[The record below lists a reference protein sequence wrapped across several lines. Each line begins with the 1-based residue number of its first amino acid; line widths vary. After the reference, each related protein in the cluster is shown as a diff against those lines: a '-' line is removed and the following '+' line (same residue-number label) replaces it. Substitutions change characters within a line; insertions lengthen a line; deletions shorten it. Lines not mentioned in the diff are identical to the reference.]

1 MNGRPTND
9 AVAIELRIIE
19 EDGVKRTTVV
29 EKLIAETHKAK
40 NWWNTI
46 FIISCA
52 FAVFNDPI
60 FCYITAIDNE
70 NKCYTLNQNLAVN
83 YVYARTVT
91 DVFYLLDFFISKCG
105 CCCCSGRGKRSCKSC
120 TTNTLSIL
128 SRIFVS
134 LPIAQIYAAGGMNA
148 DLHPFASKYL
158 FVTSLQYTLRIYYI
172 HDWLKRR
179 PIIDINRV
187 ERWVRPI
194 LGFVPFILASHL
206 FGAFWYLLATRRQ
219 LHCWELTRDNITFFS
234 PYTGTPCADTP
245 CTGGVN
251 VLSCARNPNETYS
264 KGTNISLW
272 DDLCPVKEADP
283 KAFDFGIYFY
293 ALQSDVVSP
302 SHHLLQRVFQSFWWA
317 LRNLSSF
324 GSNLL
329 SGMDTLEIFFSVLIS
344 TTGMALFLVYLNAR
358 VQESKDRS
366 NKLMLEEKKQLMT
379 PDIDLWLS
387 KYYLSKDKETEVTRK
402 KKENLK
408 VVIMENIHKL
418 KENSDLDV
426 QNILGILPRKDKQS
440 IMLASLEKVTVFQ
453 TVNEKVLKAICQRL
467 VPLTY
472 TEDSCIVQEGKPL
485 GKMLLFIQGTAV
497 TYSHGETSSDSSSN
511 KWLEKGDFYGDEL
524 LNWAFKSPSFSDL
537 PISRTN
543 VIAHEKV
550 EAFAIRAKDL
560 KSICF
565 KFWWFFSREVNASQ
579 LEQWEHLAASSILAT
594 WRSRQARIHLAA
606 SYVPPTR
613 WFRRRARTKSP
624 THWNRF
630 VVN

>member
-1 MNGRPTND
+1 M
-9 AVAIELRIIE
+9 
-19 EDGVKRTTVV
+19 
-29 EKLIAETHKAK
+29 
-40 NWWNTI
+40 
-46 FIISCA
+46 
-52 FAVFNDPI
+52 
-60 FCYITAIDNE
+60 AIDNE
-70 NKCYTLNQNLAVN
+70 NKCYTLNKNLAMN
-83 YVYARTVT
+83 YVYARTAT

-105 CCCCSGRGKRSCKSC
+105 CCCCRGRRSCKSC
-120 TTNTLSIL
+120 ATNTLSIL

-148 DLHPFASKYL
+148 DLDPFTSKYL
-158 FVTSLQYTLRIYYI
+158 FITSLQYTLRIYYI

-219 LHCWELTRDNITFFS
+219 LHCWELMRHNITYS
-234 PYTGTPCADTP
+234 DPDTGIQYTGM
-245 CTGGVN
+245 VY
-251 VLSCARNPNETYS
+251 VRSCASNPNETYPN
-264 KGTNISLW
+264 GTNISLW

-302 SHHLLQRVFQSFWWA
+302 SHPLLQRVFQSFWWA

-329 SGMDTLEIFFSVLIS
+329 SGMNTLEIFFSVLIS

-366 NKLMLEEKKQLMT
+366 NKLMLKEKKQLMK
-379 PDIDLWLS
+379 PYVDLWLS

-408 VVIMENIHKL
+408 IVIMENIHKL

-440 IMLASLEKVTVFQ
+440 IMLASLEKVSVFQ

-472 TEDSCIVQEGKPL
+472 TEDSYIVQEGKPL

-511 KWLEKGDFYGDEL
+511 KCLEKGDFYGDEL

-543 VIAHEKV
+543 VIAQEKV

-565 KFWWFFSREVNASQ
+565 KFWWSFSREVNASQ
-579 LEQWEHLAASSILAT
+579 LKQHLAASSIQAI
-594 WRSRQARIHLAA
+594 WRHRRARIRLAA
-606 SYVPPTR
+606 CYVKPSS
-613 WFRRRARTKSP
+613 WLRRRAKTIGL

-630 VVN
+630 VVD